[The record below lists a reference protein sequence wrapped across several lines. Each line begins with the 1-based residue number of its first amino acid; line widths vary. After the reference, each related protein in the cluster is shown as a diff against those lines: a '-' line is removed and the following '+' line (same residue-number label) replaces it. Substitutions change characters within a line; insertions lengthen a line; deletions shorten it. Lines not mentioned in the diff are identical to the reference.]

1 ARILLTLPGLE
12 FLGPIARDFNA
23 SHAMNPAWVG
33 HARLHLVWLLG
44 FMLFSGIANI
54 YLLWFRRPF
63 DVGNLRLSAAWQCC
77 NLGGFWLAALL
88 TPVYGGLVRVP
99 DEHIQVLGLNVSWVT
114 TLAGPELG
122 RLPYERQGDDALEYT
137 PTPLLNLSQHRL
149 EPLLL
154 EHLHGATV
162 HYRHEWAALE
172 QEADGVTARVRDLE
186 RQR

>member
-1 ARILLTLPGLE
+1 MAIRTRTARILLTLTGLE

-63 DVGNLRLSAAWQCC
+63 DVRDLRLSAAWQCC

-99 DEHIQVLGLNVSWVT
+99 DEHIQVLGLNENVLVFAVLST
-114 TLAGPELG
+114 IMAIAI
-122 RLPYERQGDDALEYT
+122 Y
-137 PTPLLNLSQHRL
+137 LLRS
-149 EPLLL
+149 
-154 EHLHGATV
+154 
-162 HYRHEWAALE
+162 
-172 QEADGVTARVRDLE
+172 ADGGSHATR
-186 RQR
+186 